1 MWTDCE
7 AAPGPPPPFLEQAPT
22 TVQKTIPTIEKR
34 LPWLAAAAGVALVA
48 ATVAVSQVPRGTG
61 VPTADVAFVAAPT
74 GELAVTPAGAFLQAT
89 ALGPGDEASGRLGL
103 TNLTGR
109 ELSIE
114 VRALPESR
122 DLDPLLRVSIEREGE
137 RVFDGT
143 LGRLRRGAS
152 VFVSSGSTAPLD
164 FRAWLPD
171 TVRSGYGGR
180 VVSVNFE
187 LESRPTGA

>member
-1 MWTDCE
+1 M
-7 AAPGPPPPFLEQAPT
+7 
-22 TVQKTIPTIEKR
+22 QKTFLTNDKR

-48 ATVAVSQVPRGTG
+48 AIVATSQVPRGTG

-74 GELAVTPAGAFLQAT
+74 GELAVTPAGGFLQAT
-89 ALGPGDEASGRLGL
+89 ALGPGDAASGRLGI
-103 TNLTGR
+103 TNLTGK
-109 ELSIE
+109 ELSID

-122 DLDPLLRVSIEREGE
+122 DLDSLLRVSIEREGE

-143 LGRLRRGAS
+143 LGRLRRGAA
-152 VFVSSGSTAPLD
+152 VVVSSGSTAPLD

-171 TVRSGYGGR
+171 TVRGGYGGR
-180 VVSVNFE
+180 VVSVSFD

>member
-1 MWTDCE
+1 M
-7 AAPGPPPPFLEQAPT
+7 QPT
-22 TVQKTIPTIEKR
+22 LQTLEKR
-34 LPWLAAAAGVALVA
+34 LPRLAAAAGVVLVA
-48 ATVAVSQVPRGTG
+48 AIVAMSQVARGTG
-61 VPTADVAFVAAPT
+61 VPTADVVFVAAPT
-74 GELAVTPAGAFLQAT
+74 GELTVTPAGSFLQAT

-103 TNLTGR
+103 TNLTGK

-143 LGRLRRGAS
+143 LGGLRRGAS
-152 VFVSSGSTAPLD
+152 VVVSSGSTAPLD
-164 FRAWLPD
+164 FRAWLPN